1 MRRIIQNGFPASTGV
16 LLLQKERQGLKI
28 TMVFRIMWLLALL
41 AGHLFT
47 YQSQLELVLVAS
59 ILLIAVIST
68 VIFMFMLRK
77 ESLIRVAGTSG
88 ALMDVI
94 LIGLLPFIWYISV
107 GAVNTTPAFMVKGAL
122 SVTIF
127 LFMIVNGL
135 ALRPRYPVIIMTG
148 ASMIL
153 VILFVIIV
161 LNPQTVYSY
170 SFLDIFMGEAFSPI
184 YFILTNICTVI
195 LAGIFLSLIT
205 AAARRTILKAVTLS
219 RANSQ
224 MERYF
229 SPNVVGSIINSEE
242 TFLKPGGRLQK
253 VAVMFCDIRDFT
265 SISESMKP
273 EELLLMLS
281 EYQSRMVKAIFHHGG
296 TLDKFIGD
304 GIMAT
309 FGTPEVSDDDALR
322 AVKAGIEMKKELSLL
337 NLFRMEQGL
346 KPIRQ
351 GIGIDYGPVVAGN
364 VGTESRLEYTVIG
377 DTVNSASRIEGAC
390 KETGENFIISES
402 VKNCLDDTII
412 TKELAE
418 ISLKGKKKK
427 IGLYAVMIDG

>member
-1 MRRIIQNGFPASTGV
+1 MSSQIQNGLAVSTGV

-28 TMVFRIMWLLALL
+28 TMAFRILLLLALL
-41 AGHLFT
+41 TGHLFT
-47 YQSQLELVLVAS
+47 YQSVLELTLVAL
-59 ILLIAVIST
+59 ILIAAVIST
-68 VIFMFMLRK
+68 VLFLFMLRTD
-77 ESLIRVAGTSG
+77 SWLLFAGTCG

-94 LIGLLPFIWYISV
+94 IIGLLPFIWYVSV
-107 GAVNTTPAFMVKGAL
+107 GAMNTAPAFMVKGAP

-127 LFMIVNGL
+127 LFMIVNSL

-148 ASMIL
+148 ASFVLML
-153 VILFVIIV
+153 LFVIIV
-161 LNPQTVYSY
+161 LNPRTVYSA
-170 SFLDIFMGEAFSPI
+170 SFLDIFMCEAFSPI
-184 YFILTNICTVI
+184 YYILTNICTVI
-195 LAGIFLSLIT
+195 LAGVFLSLIT
-205 AAARRTILKAVTLS
+205 ASARRTILRAVNLS

-229 SPNVVGSIINSEE
+229 SPNVVNSIVNSEE
-242 TFLKPGGRLQK
+242 SFLRPGGRLQN

-265 SISESMKP
+265 SISESMNP

-281 EYQSRMVKAIFHHGG
+281 EYQRCMVNAIFRHGG

-322 AVKAGIEMKKELSLL
+322 AVKAGIEMKKELTLL
-337 NLFRMEQGL
+337 NADRAEKGL
-346 KPIRQ
+346 EPIHQ

-390 KETGENFIISES
+390 KETGKDFIISES
-402 VKNCLDDTII
+402 VKKHLNEAII
-412 TKELAE
+412 TKKLDE
-418 ISLKGKKKK
+418 IVLKGKKKK
-427 IGLYAVMIDG
+427 IGLYAVMTG